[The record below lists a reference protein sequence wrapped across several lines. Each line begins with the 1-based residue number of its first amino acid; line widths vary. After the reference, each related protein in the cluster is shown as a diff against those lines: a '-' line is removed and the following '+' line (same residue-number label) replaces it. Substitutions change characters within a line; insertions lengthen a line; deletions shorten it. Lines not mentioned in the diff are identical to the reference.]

1 MRVFLSIFFMAAA
14 MSSLTL
20 AQDQE
25 GIEVLDIA
33 ICTSVES
40 RQPVGTD
47 SVFTADVGKLYCFTK
62 LASEADMAEISH
74 VWFCNDKEVAK
85 IPLAVKAKTWRTWSA
100 KTILP
105 EWTGDWR
112 VEVQDAAGSIVTSIA
127 FKIQ

>member
-1 MRVFLSIFFMAAA
+1 MRILLSIIFLAAV
-14 MSSLTL
+14 MSSLAI

-33 ICTSVES
+33 ICTSVEN
-40 RQPVGTD
+40 RQPAGTD
-47 SVFTADVGKLYCFTK
+47 STFTADVGKLYCFTK
-62 LASEADMAEISH
+62 LQGEADTAEISH

-85 IPLAVKAKTWRTWSA
+85 IPLVVKAKTWRTWSA

-112 VEVQDAAGSIVTSIA
+112 VEVQDAAGSVVSTIS
-127 FKIQ
+127 FKIK